1 MEYLNKIELRGIVG
15 VIHTHN
21 VGGKQY
27 ASFSM
32 ATEYA
37 FKDKEGCCV
46 IETTWHNVLA
56 WDVELGSIT
65 KGSNVYVLGRLRT
78 RRYIDA
84 DGNERCSIEIIAQQ
98 LSVLE

>member
-1 MEYLNKIELRGIVG
+1 MEYMNKIELRGIVG

-37 FKDKEGCCV
+37 FKDKDGYCV

-56 WDVELGSIT
+56 WDGEFGSIT
-65 KGSNVYVLGRLRT
+65 KGSKVYVIGRLRT

-84 DGNERCSIEIIAQQ
+84 EGNERCSTEVIAQE
-98 LSVLE
+98 VNIVE